1 MFRSIQTR
9 LAVTYLVLAF
19 FTVLVLGSML
29 QRTITR
35 YVVSGSEEDLIAQ
48 GREIARVVVALP
60 QKADESERTE
70 TLLRLAAQ
78 VTKSSIVLMG
88 KDAVVVA
95 ASRDTAKIK
104 GQQIAAPLVHQ
115 AMDSGKPEKTTFTD
129 PFGELSVIVAVP
141 IRTAKGVIG
150 AVALFR
156 PVSAVRSSSR
166 QVQAY
171 VIRGSL
177 LAAGAALVIGFLM
190 ARTLSRPIREVT
202 KAAATLAAGDLS
214 QRVPV
219 RGDDEIAQ
227 LADTFNLM
235 SSRMQALVSRL
246 SHERSRMTAVLSNV
260 VDPLFAIAGTGEIIF
275 SNRAGQR
282 LLTESD
288 ASQDFKSAI
297 NDEHVREFVERALG
311 TSESL
316 AEPLSLSDSDHFVAT
331 SARFEDEGPGGAVVL
346 LRDVSQ
352 ERKLDKMRRDF
363 FSSVSHELRTPV
375 TSIAGFL
382 EALLDGVVQESEQR
396 RYLEIINDETRRMN
410 RLIDDLFDFA
420 KMESGQMSYS
430 METMDYRS
438 LLRDVSEQ
446 MSPLAAA
453 SGVRMEVEVATSLP
467 EIRGDRDRLRQVL
480 LNLLNNAIQWTP
492 EGGTITVKAGMEG
505 EDRIRTLVV
514 DTGAGIDPAD
524 VPKVFD
530 QFYKAGKRLSG
541 KAGGAGLGLSIAKH
555 VVEAHGGT
563 IWVSSE
569 MGKGSTF
576 CFDLPVVREA

>member
-29 QRTITR
+29 QRTISR
-35 YVVSGSEEDLIAQ
+35 YVISGSEEDLIAQ
-48 GREIARVVVALP
+48 GREIARVVTALP
-60 QKADESERTE
+60 QKVEESETME

-78 VTKSSIVLMG
+78 VTKSSIVLIG
-88 KDAVVVA
+88 KDGAIIA
-95 ASRDTAKIK
+95 ASRDGAKIK
-104 GQQIAAPLVHQ
+104 GQQIAAPVVRQ
-115 AMDSGKPEKTTFTD
+115 AMESGKPEKTTFTD

-141 IRTAKGVIG
+141 VRTAKGLTG
-150 AVALFR
+150 AVILFR
-156 PVSAVRSSSR
+156 PVSAVRSSSL
-166 QVQAY
+166 QVRAY

-177 LAAGAALVIGFLM
+177 LAAAAALVIGFLM

-202 KAAATLAAGDLS
+202 KAAATLASGDLS

-219 RGDDEIAQ
+219 RGDDEIAH

-246 SHERSRMTAVLSNV
+246 SHERSRMTAVLSNI

-282 LLTESD
+282 LLTENSE
-288 ASQDFKSAI
+288 QDFKSAI
-297 NDEHVREFVERALG
+297 KDQHVREFVERALG

-316 AEPLSLSDSDHFVAT
+316 AEPLSLNDSDHFVAT
-331 SARFEDEGPGGAVVL
+331 SARFDDEGPGGAVVL

-352 ERKLDKMRRDF
+352 ERRLDTMRRDF

-382 EALLDGVVQESEQR
+382 EALLDGVVQDQSEQR

-410 RLIDDLFDFA
+410 RLIDDLLDFA

-430 METMDYRS
+430 MEAMDYRS

-446 MSPLAAA
+446 MNPLAAA
-453 SGVRMEVEVATSLP
+453 AGIKMEVEAETHLP
-467 EIRGDRDRLRQVL
+467 EVHGDRDRLRQVL
-480 LNLLNNAIQWTP
+480 LNLLNNAIQWTR
-492 EGGTITVKAGMEG
+492 EGGTIAMKAQMEG

-514 DTGAGIDPAD
+514 DTGAGIAPAD

-569 MGKGSTF
+569 LGKGSTF
-576 CFDLPVVREA
+576 SFDLPIAREV